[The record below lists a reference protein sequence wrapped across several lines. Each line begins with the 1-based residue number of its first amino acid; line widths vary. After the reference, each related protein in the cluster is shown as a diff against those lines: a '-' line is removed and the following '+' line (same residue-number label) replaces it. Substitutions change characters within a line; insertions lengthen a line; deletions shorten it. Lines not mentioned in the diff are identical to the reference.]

1 MTRSSLNESDN
12 FQYTVVPAVTKVTG
26 EGNEE
31 GQEVEIE
38 GSGFSRNAKNNTV
51 EVDGNEC
58 VVTEASATKIK
69 CQLGKRNASLTK
81 KIETNA
87 TSQNNGYTSGSG
99 LKYRKYS
106 TSTYNIWTF
115 VNAVRGG
122 GGGTVM

>member
-69 CQLGKRNASLTK
+69 C
-81 KIETNA
+81 
-87 TSQNNGYTSGSG
+87 
-99 LKYRKYS
+99 
-106 TSTYNIWTF
+106 
-115 VNAVRGG
+115 
-122 GGGTVM
+122 